1 MPTEPP
7 GDESA
12 FALEQIALL
21 IKDLNLI
28 QLIQLSDMIQ
38 SKLESEGLTLNDDDL
53 IGRPC
58 TVTDH

>member
-7 GDESA
+7 DDESA
-12 FALEQIALL
+12 FALEQIAFL

-38 SKLESEGLTLNDDDL
+38 HKLEDEGLTLNDDDL